1 MKHSLWR
8 LISSFYILLISGL
21 MVIISAYAWM
31 VISKAPGV
39 TGSSVNVN
47 LPKVFYDTVTKD
59 NLTSDGLSNILCI
72 PQDDGSV
79 EYWINSA
86 EDFVTVMRAIDE
98 DKIAGNVA
106 LRLRTHISMEDTSVW
121 NDSEW
126 EAVSLNSSLTK
137 LTIYADA
144 TLLSKTETQTV
155 YLLGLTDSLF
165 KGAENAG
172 NTSIELRNITLV
184 ESSINGV
191 DGAAGAFIANANVSS
206 VSLQNC
212 HLVDGTI
219 SGGQV
224 GGIAGSV
231 TAGQVLLKNC
241 TVSGS
246 TLNGVDAVGGMIGT
260 LDGGVAVIA
269 DSVFEKNELFLSNE
283 KISEKILYDK
293 DSFAKSTAVLNL
305 VNTELATVEAY
316 RGFAQTAA
324 DCFDDNTFWQ
334 TWSVYGTLRLENEIR
349 FRGNHVDIVGKE
361 NAVIE
366 LSGNSSASKMGLS
379 DSPAGFNFGEPG
391 VNTETFQANSSVKFA
406 DITFKNT
413 KETNENTNDIAYY
426 MYANARNVSYSNCN
440 FDRGILVFGSAHFSN
455 CKITDDS
462 RYCVKFGSSA
472 DSIGSIMNSELTA
485 TETADGCVLA
495 EGNKQILAFYDS
507 NFYNKAQLPAVY
519 VTGVMPILTDGQN
532 WFDSPYGGIL
542 TETKDTCS
550 FNGTD
555 FYCPTK
561 DDYLNADILTKSQM
575 NRTEHGN
582 NAAADTPD
590 ADIPYDSVDPNQLLS
605 KIDPDSVDT
614 ETDTKTYIIDSAEK
628 FIAVMKMLNEK
639 DENGA
644 STLSGH
650 YRIVLKTHIDLT
662 TYFTSENVWDSV
674 NINDVNKTLKT
685 ITIEADTETLGT
697 STAFI
702 KGLNAPWF
710 GTLTS
715 KSKEPKLIFEDITAI
730 YSVMNTDTAVYSN
743 VGVYIA
749 TAKISATLSNCHLL
763 NSEIF
768 SMPNEKGE
776 YSRLGGLIGYTNAP
790 EVMIQN
796 CSVKGCS
803 FKGASVG
810 GIVGHAS
817 ASQSNETYIV
827 DCFVESTVMACLETN
842 ASWRVGE
849 IVGTANQG
857 GVTIVNPL
865 VSGNTLM
872 QESASDIQKNEQTQ
886 GNDPNYFLYG
896 RFVPSGAGKLI
907 FVDNQSEVNKALVY
921 GGMNA
926 KSTQFLTSNE
936 QIWLI
941 YDTARVKD
949 EIKFTGNDITLKPY
963 GESATLL
970 LNSAVATNGYGM
982 GRTNSPSGFNFG
994 AYKKADSFKPGSK
1007 ILFENLKIQNQKTCT
1022 TILSNDRLY
1031 TYAFA
1036 EDAIYKN
1043 CTFEDGVVVYGNAV
1057 FDSCTF
1063 KTVRANDLC
1072 LVLDNDGYDCEIK
1085 NCTFEAKDDAKSCV
1099 VSNGT
1104 KTLTVQSSV
1113 FTNQTASPALIL
1125 NGQTTVITD
1134 QKNIFY
1140 SQNGGILASA
1150 SGSSFNGNACVT
1162 MAEYENADQLTKAN
1176 YDRTEHGNNGGI
1188 QIEYL
1193 KPTTE
1198 IPDVS
1203 TIETNAN
1210 GAYLIRTAEEF
1221 IAVMQMLNAKT
1232 DGVTNISEDITI
1244 LLQGH
1249 FDLSDYNWE
1258 SVSFKDT
1265 NKTLKT
1271 ITIQADTEVLGT
1283 PTAFI
1288 KGLNAPL
1295 FAAVSSDASSAK
1307 LVLENLTITDSLMN
1321 LKTEDY
1327 LNSGAFISNAGFKYG
1342 SVSVINCHLQNSKII
1357 TEANASGEYSRAGGI
1372 VGYSIS
1378 SNLLIQDCSVR
1389 GCEIVGASVG
1399 GIIGHASA
1407 SQSNETYIVD
1417 CFVENTKIICK
1428 EANASWRVGEILG
1441 TANQGGVTVINPMV
1455 SGNTL
1460 EQDGAVDSHESDD
1473 PSKNLYGRFVPSGRG
1488 KLIFVDNRSEVN
1500 KALVYGGM
1508 NPNAAQFLTSEKQEW
1523 LIYGS
1528 VRVKEEMRFMG
1539 NDITLK
1545 PYGESAELILNSVS
1559 TSTYWKG
1566 GLPGPSGFNFG
1577 KPGEYKTSFK
1587 QGTTIRFENLTI
1599 KNQKTYYNSN
1609 IPIYDERSYTYA
1621 YAENVFFTDC
1631 TFEGGVVVYANAT
1644 FEHCVFGSTGICL
1657 VLSDDNSQ
1665 PDEHSCIL
1673 IDCTFPT
1680 DKVSVHI
1687 ERNGRFYET
1696 RQKTTE

>member
-39 TGSSVNVN
+39 NGSSVNVT
-47 LPKVFYDTVTKD
+47 LPKVLYDTVTRSD
-59 NLTSDGLSNILCI
+59 LTSDGHQSVSHITAE
-72 PQDDGSV
+72 DGSV

-86 EDFVTVMRAIDE
+86 EDFITVMRAIDE
-98 DKIAGNVA
+98 GKIGGNVS
-106 LRLRTHISMEDTSVW
+106 LRLRAHISLKDTSVW
-121 NDSEW
+121 NAADW
-126 EAVSLNSSLTK
+126 NAVSLPSSLTK
-137 LTIYADA
+137 LTIYADTA
-144 TLLSKTETQTV
+144 ALKTSDV

-165 KGAENAG
+165 SGAELAG
-172 NTSIELRNITLV
+172 NTSIELRNITLLEAEIENE
-184 ESSINGV
+184 ES
-191 DGAAGAFIANANVSS
+191 AGAFIANANMNS
-206 VSLQNC
+206 VSVLNC
-212 HLVDGTI
+212 SLIDSAI
-219 SGGQV
+219 SGDRV

-231 TAGQVLLKNC
+231 TAGQIQIKNC

-246 TLNGVDAVGGMIGT
+246 KLEGVAAVGGMIGT
-260 LDGGVAVIA
+260 MDGGAAAIA
-269 DSVFEKNELFLSNE
+269 DPIFEKNELFRSDN
-283 KISEKILYDK
+283 KISEKIFYDK
-293 DSFAKSTAVLNL
+293 DSFNDSLSVLNL
-305 VNTELATVEAY
+305 VNTELSTVEAY
-316 RGFAQTAA
+316 GGFLQAAA
-324 DCFDDNTFWQ
+324 DCFDEDTLWQ

-366 LSGNSSASKMGLS
+366 LSGNSVASQMGRS
-379 DSPAGFNFGEPG
+379 DSPAGFNFGQLG
-391 VNTETFQANSSVKFA
+391 VNTESFQKNSSVKFA

-472 DSIGSIMNSELTA
+472 DSIGSIMNSELMA
-485 TETADGCVLA
+485 TETAEGCVLA
-495 EGNKQILAFYDS
+495 EGTKQLLAIYNS
-507 NFYNKAQLPAVY
+507 NFDNDAELPAVY
-519 VTGVMPILTDGQN
+519 VTGSMPILTDGRN
-532 WFDSPYGGIL
+532 YFDSPYGGIL
-542 TETKDTCS
+542 AETKDTCS

-555 FYCPTK
+555 FYCPTEE
-561 DDYLNADILTKSQM
+561 DYLNADILTKSQM

-582 NAAADTPD
+582 NAATNTPD
-590 ADIPYDSVDPNQLLS
+590 ADIPYDSVEPDQIPLEIL
-605 KIDPDSVDT
+605 PDSIDA
-614 ETDTKTYIIDSAEK
+614 ETDTKTYIIDSTEK
-628 FIAVMKMLNEK
+628 FIAVMRMLNEK
-639 DENGA
+639 DENGV
-644 STLSGH
+644 SVLSGH
-650 YRIVLKTHIDLT
+650 YRIVLKTHVDLT
-662 TYFTSENVWDSV
+662 SYFTSENVWESV
-674 NINDVNKTLKT
+674 DLNDANKTLKT

-697 STAFI
+697 PTAFI

-730 YSVMNTDTAVYSN
+730 YSVMNLNASVYSN
-743 VGVYIA
+743 AGVYIA

-790 EVMIQN
+790 EVMIRD
-796 CSVKGCS
+796 CSVQGCS
-803 FKGASVG
+803 LRGASVG

-827 DCFVESTVMACLETN
+827 DCFVESTVMACLEAN

-872 QESASDIQKNEQTQ
+872 QESASDIQKNEETQ

-907 FVDNQSEVNKALVY
+907 FVDNQSEVNTALVY
-921 GGMNA
+921 GGMNVN
-926 KSTQFLTSNE
+926 STQFLTSNE

-941 YDTARVKD
+941 YDTARVKN

-982 GRTNSPSGFNFG
+982 GRINSPSGFNFG
-994 AYKKADSFKPGSK
+994 AYKKDDSFKPGSK
-1007 ILFENLKIQNQKTCT
+1007 ILFENLNIQNQKTCT

-1099 VSNGT
+1099 VSHGT
-1104 KTLTVQSSV
+1104 GTLIVQNSE
-1113 FTNQTASPALIL
+1113 FTNQTASPAVIL

-1134 QKNIFY
+1134 QANIFY
-1140 SQNGGILASA
+1140 SQKGGILASDTGA
-1150 SGSSFNGNACVT
+1150 TFNGNACVT
-1162 MAEYENADQLTKAN
+1162 ITEYENADQLTKAN
-1176 YDRTEHGNNGGI
+1176 YDRTEHGNNGGLR
-1188 QIEYL
+1188 IEYL
-1193 KPTTE
+1193 KPTAV

-1203 TIETNAN
+1203 VIEKNAD
-1210 GAYLIRTAEEF
+1210 GAYLIKTADEF

-1249 FDLSDYNWE
+1249 FDFSDYDWE
-1258 SVSFKDT
+1258 SVSFSDT

-1271 ITIQADTEVLGT
+1271 ITIKADTEMLGT
-1283 PTAFI
+1283 PTSFI
-1288 KGLNAPL
+1288 KGLQAPL
-1295 FAAVSSDASSAK
+1295 FAAVSSEATSAK
-1307 LVLENLTITDSLMN
+1307 LVLENLTITDSQMN

-1327 LNSGAFISNAGFKYG
+1327 SNSGAFVSNAGFKYG
-1342 SVSVINCHLQNSKII
+1342 SVSVINCHLQNTKII
-1357 TEANASGEYSRAGGI
+1357 TESNTTGEYSRVGGI

-1417 CFVENTKIICK
+1417 CFVENTKLSCK
-1428 EANASWRVGEILG
+1428 EANASWRVGEIVG
-1441 TANQGGVTVINPMV
+1441 TANQGGVTVVNPMV

-1460 EQDGAVDSHESDD
+1460 VQEGAEDPHESDD
-1473 PSKNLYGRFVPSGRG
+1473 PNKKLYGRFVPSGRG
-1488 KLIFVDNRSEVN
+1488 KLIFVDNKAEIN
-1500 KALVYGGM
+1500 QALVYGGM

-1528 VRVKEEMRFMG
+1528 VSVQAEMRFMG

-1559 TSTYWKG
+1559 KSTYWKG

-1577 KPGEYKTSFK
+1577 KSGEYKSSFK

-1609 IPIYDERSYTYA
+1609 IPRYDERSYTYA

-1644 FEHCVFGSTGICL
+1644 FDSCSFGPTGVCL
-1657 VLSDDNSQ
+1657 VLSDENSQ
-1665 PDEHSCIL
+1665 ANSHSCIL
-1673 IDCTFPT
+1673 INCKFPT
-1680 DKVSVHI
+1680 EVPAASI
-1687 ERNGRFYET
+1687 EENSRFYEV
-1696 RQKTTE
+1696 RQKTTD